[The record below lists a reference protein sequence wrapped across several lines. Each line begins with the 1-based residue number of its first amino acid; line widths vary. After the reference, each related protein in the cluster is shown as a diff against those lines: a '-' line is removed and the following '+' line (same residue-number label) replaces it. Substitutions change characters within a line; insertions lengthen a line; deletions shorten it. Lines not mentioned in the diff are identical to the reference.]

1 MEYTIKGVK
10 LNIDMEDMGFVQKYE
25 KAHKYAEKDLDAV
38 RKAETASEAI
48 KAKCMFTR
56 NFFDCIFG
64 EGTAEKMFGNTWNA
78 RETEEAHIE
87 FLGICAEQT
96 DKANERQARLM
107 GGKFLPKNNEC
118 AV

>member
-10 LNIDMEDMGFVQKYE
+10 LNIDMEDMDFMQKYE
-25 KAHKYAEKDLDAV
+25 DAHEKAEKDIESLKNA
-38 RKAETASEAI
+38 KTGAEVI

-56 NFFDCIFG
+56 NLFDRIFG

-87 FLGICAEQT
+87 LLEICTEQQT
-96 DKANERQARLM
+96 KANERQARFM
-107 GGKFLPKNNEC
+107 GGKFLPKK
-118 AV
+118 